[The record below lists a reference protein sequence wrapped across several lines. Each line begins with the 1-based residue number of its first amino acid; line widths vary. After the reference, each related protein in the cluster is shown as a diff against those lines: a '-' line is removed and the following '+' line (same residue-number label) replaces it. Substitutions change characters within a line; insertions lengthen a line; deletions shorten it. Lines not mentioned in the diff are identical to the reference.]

1 MASQDTHTF
10 RLPIDI
16 PAPVTA
22 ANFAVRVDVNE
33 IAYLHCDWERDAVFH
48 QFNLNELLLQRQDI
62 PLATIEEETEDEDD
76 LSPVTP
82 CSNPEFLSLS
92 SAEIIC
98 PICMDTYD
106 DPRTLSC
113 GHSICNN
120 CVEHMKATAKNNTI
134 RCFACRKATTIP
146 AAGLPVNFGLKDAIE
161 TLEKAR
167 QLSLSNLRCGRCRTQ
182 CDECDMW
189 ICLKCCQERAVLE
202 TSFPTK
208 TEELPDG
215 ADEKDDAAT
224 ALTKRYSFCAS
235 CILKH
240 HSNHR
245 VDELSTFRLH
255 SFVERDVM
263 LESITLQCSDCD
275 KST

>member
-120 CVEHMKATAKNNTI
+120 CVEHMKAT
-134 RCFACRKATTIP
+134 
-146 AAGLPVNFGLKDAIE
+146 DAIE